1 VRRVRLPGATL
12 VLLAVALT
20 AGCAGEPSI
29 DELSAGS
36 GGANGSGRTTAILET
51 LGQPPGPPR
60 PVPIEIPASALAFF
74 RAQQTSCS
82 QYASLAGLGA
92 TTYPDV
98 EADRFSRAVLV
109 RELDR
114 DTALVEDGRGTRLVV
129 DMWNTTTG
137 VVLPAS
143 GRPEDVMPAPY
154 RLGCPSDVFVGAS
167 G

>member
-1 VRRVRLPGATL
+1 MRLPGATL

-36 GGANGSGRTTAILET
+36 GGVNGSGRTTAVLQR
-51 LGQPPGPPR
+51 LGPPPGPPQ
-60 PVPIEIPASALAFF
+60 PVPIEIPASPLAFF

-82 QYASLAGLGA
+82 QYASLAGLGDP
-92 TTYPDV
+92 TYPGV
-98 EADRFSRAVLV
+98 EADRFSEAVLV

-114 DTALVEDGRGTRLVV
+114 DTALIEDGRGTRLVV
-129 DMWNTTTG
+129 DMWNTSG

-154 RLGCPSDVFVGAS
+154 RLGCSPDDFIGTS